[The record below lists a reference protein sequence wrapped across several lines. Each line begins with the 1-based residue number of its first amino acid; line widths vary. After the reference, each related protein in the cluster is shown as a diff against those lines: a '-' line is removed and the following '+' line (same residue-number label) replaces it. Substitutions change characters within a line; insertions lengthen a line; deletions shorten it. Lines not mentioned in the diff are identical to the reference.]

1 MIKEFAFSLSKRHYF
16 QDANEMQNWMNIDS
30 DTFMSLYD
38 YPEYVKTFFAKKKS
52 LSGYDGDIY
61 MPDEFILDV
70 DGPEFD
76 KAHEKTCHLLGLLED
91 LMVPFLV
98 YVSGTGFHVHIPKQS
113 FRWKPSKD
121 LHIKVKQV
129 LTDFD
134 IFKYADPAVTD
145 KTRIIR
151 VPNTRNSKSGLYKVA
166 LPKFPMDVTDI
177 IEYAK
182 SPKKI
187 PILSWEDK
195 GIIPVFDANV
205 EIETQETIINNNK
218 IVISDEGRM
227 PDPINYPCI
236 SSMYNDTPLGSRH
249 MVALRL
255 ASWFRWLYPENLVK
269 IVMENWRQK
278 VNTDGKFTEKEMTQL
293 IEGCYSG
300 HGGNGYRYGCND
312 SIMDDYCKN
321 TCRLYKS
328 KKSQMLL
335 DSTAMEDALID
346 FVKSDINP
354 MNLGSIYGQDFPVY
368 PGEVVI
374 IQAPPKSMKTMIL
387 QNWVNH
393 FKKPTLFLEMEMS
406 PRQMW
411 TRFVMIEN
419 KWSDDQLKKHY
430 LAKQNGMNKKFEW
443 LMMDFSTPYPYELE
457 KKISTMAFKPEV
469 VVVDHMG
476 LFRSKQRDNNMKIEE
491 ASQALMEL
499 AVKHNLIV
507 FSVSEIT
514 KQAFHE
520 GMNIASTKG
529 SFRTAYNA
537 NKLISVNP
545 FKSNN
550 TNLIEYLHVKCEANR
565 EREYLDVK
573 LKVTDANIDLY
584 SGE

>member
-38 YPEYVKTFFAKKKS
+38 YPEYVKEYFGKKKT
-52 LSGYDGDIY
+52 LSGYDGEIY

-70 DGPEFD
+70 DGSNSD
-76 KAHEKTCHLLGLLED
+76 KAYEKVCGLLGILED
-91 LMVPFLV
+91 LMVPNTIYF
-98 YVSGTGFHVHIPKQS
+98 SGTGFHVHIPSQS

-121 LHIKVKQV
+121 LHMKVKQV
-129 LTDFD
+129 LTDFE
-134 IFKYADPAVTD
+134 IFKYADPSVTD

-151 VPNTRNSKSGLYKVA
+151 VANTRNSKSGLYKVP
-166 LPKFPMDVTDI
+166 LSKFPMDMVDI

-182 SPKKI
+182 SPKKL
-187 PILSWEDK
+187 PILSWSDK
-195 GIIPVFDANV
+195 GIIPVFDVNV
-205 EIETQETIINNNK
+205 ELETKQTVVNNTK
-218 IVISDEGRM
+218 IAISDQGRS

-236 SSMYNDTPLGSRH
+236 SSMYQDVPLGSRH
-249 MVALRL
+249 MTALRL
-255 ASWFRWLYPENLVK
+255 ASWFRWLYPESLVK
-269 IVMENWRQK
+269 VVMENWRQK

-293 IEGCYSG
+293 IEGCYTG

-312 SIMDDYCKN
+312 PIMDTYCKN

-328 KKSQMLL
+328 KKSQLLL
-335 DSTAMEDALID
+335 DSTAMEDSLID

-354 MNLGSIYGQDFPVY
+354 MNLGEIYGQDFPVY

-411 TRFVMIEN
+411 TRFVMMEN
-419 KWSDDQLKKHY
+419 RWSDEELKQHY
-430 LAKQNGMNKKFEW
+430 LAQKNGMNKKFEW

-457 KKISTMAFKPEV
+457 KKISTMSFKPEV
-469 VVVDHMG
+469 VIVDHMG
-476 LFRSKQRDNNMKIEE
+476 LFRSKQRDNNMKVEE

-520 GMNIASTKG
+520 GMNLASTKG

-545 FKSNN
+545 FKSSK

-565 EREYLDVK
+565 ERESLDVK
-573 LKVTDANIDLY
+573 LKVTNANIDMY

>member
-16 QDANEMQNWMNIDS
+16 QEANEMQNWMNIDS

-38 YPEYVKTFFAKKKS
+38 YPEYVKEYFGKKRS
-52 LSGYDGDIY
+52 LSGYDGEIY

-70 DGPEFD
+70 DGSD
-76 KAHEKTCHLLGLLED
+76 SNKAYEKTCGLLGLLED
-91 LMVPFLV
+91 LIVPSTV
-98 YVSGTGFHVHIPKQS
+98 YFSGTGFHIHIPAQS

-129 LTDFD
+129 LTEFG
-134 IFKYADPAVTD
+134 IFKYADPSVTD

-151 VPNTRNSKSGLYKVA
+151 VPNTRNNKSRLYKVPLA
-166 LPKFPMDVTDI
+166 KFPMDMTDI
-177 IEYAK
+177 LEFAR

-195 GIIPVFDANV
+195 GIIPVFDVNV
-205 EIETQETIINNNK
+205 EIESVQTVVNNTK
-218 IVISDEGRM
+218 VQLSDQGRS

-236 SSMYNDTPLGSRH
+236 SSMYDDTPLGSRH

-255 ASWFRWLYPENLVK
+255 ASWFRWLYPENLLKV
-269 IVMENWRQK
+269 VMENWRQK
-278 VNTDGKFTEKEMTQL
+278 VNTDGKFTEKEMEQL
-293 IEGCYSG
+293 VEGCYTG

-312 SIMDDYCKN
+312 PVMDDYCKN

-328 KKSQMLL
+328 KKSQLLL
-335 DSTAMEDALID
+335 DSTAMEDTLID
-346 FVKSDINP
+346 FVGSNVRP
-354 MNLGSIYGQDFPVY
+354 MNLGEIYGQDFPIY

-374 IQAPPKSMKTMIL
+374 LQAPPKSMKTMIL

-411 TRFVMIEN
+411 SRFVMIEN
-419 KWSDDQLKKHY
+419 KWSDVELKEHY
-430 LAKQNGMNKKFEW
+430 AAKQNGMNKKFEW

-457 KKISTMAFKPEV
+457 KKIATMSFKPEV
-469 VVVDHMG
+469 VIVDHMG
-476 LFRSKQRDNNMKIEE
+476 LFRSKQRDNNMKVEE

-499 AVKHNLIV
+499 AVKHNIIV

-537 NKLISVNP
+537 NKLMSVNP
-545 FKSNN
+545 FKSKT

-565 EREYLDVK
+565 ERESLDVK
-573 LKVTDANIDLY
+573 LKVTNANIDLY